1 MFYELQYAALAFLAL
16 ITIFN
21 LLILFF
27 SIRKPKA
34 TNQLQESLDKF
45 ESRLEERLRFS
56 DKLYQDSMNQLQE
69 HLLERLSEHRLMQQK
84 SLTNFKEAVTTT
96 LTKQRQSFDKRQ
108 IESIQSLQLSLQKGL
123 KLSSDMIGD
132 RIDKLTKQND
142 DRLKDISGVV
152 EKRLAEGFEKT
163 TEIFTDVIKRLALID
178 EAQKK
183 ITELSSSVVD
193 LQAILADK
201 RSRGAFGEI
210 QLSALLRNTL
220 PENHFSLQHNLTNG
234 NRVDCMLF
242 LPEPTGKVAIDA
254 KFPLE
259 SYRQMTD
266 SSVTAADKQQA
277 ERQFKQ
283 DIKKHIQDIASK
295 YIVPG
300 ETAEGAIMFIPAEAV
315 FAEIHAHH
323 PDLVELAQ
331 RSHVWLVSPTTMM
344 AILTTARAVI
354 KDEATRKQVHIIRE
368 HLSYLAKDF
377 DRFQVRMHNLA
388 RHIKQASSD
397 VEEVHTSAQKISA
410 RFNKIEQ
417 VQLVQDEALEAL
429 IQDETS

>member
-1 MFYELQYAALAFLAL
+1 MNMMVMFIDSMVALLVVVIGVTLSHLLNANKIKILTTKIEENSRFSDDLFRKVSAETQQKLFENLTNSTIYQQRTLTDLKETLQQALHQHRAQFDEHQLKSL
-16 ITIFN
+16 KT
-21 LLILFF
+21 
-27 SIRKPKA
+27 
-34 TNQLQESLDKF
+34 LQESLQTTMAHI
-45 ESRLEERLRFS
+45 REEISKRV
-56 DKLYQDSMNQLQE
+56 D
-69 HLLERLSEHRLMQQK
+69 
-84 SLTNFKEAVTTT
+84 SLT
-96 LTKQRQSFDKRQ
+96 QSTDQ
-108 IESIQSLQLSLQKGL
+108 
-123 KLSSDMIGD
+123 
-132 RIDKLTKQND
+132 
-142 DRLKDISGVV
+142 RLKEISGQV
-152 EKRLAEGFEKT
+152 EKRLTAGFEKT
-163 TEIFTDVIKRLALID
+163 TEVFTDVIKRLALID

-183 ITELSSSVVD
+183 ITELSTNVVG
-193 LQAILADK
+193 LQEILNDK

-210 QLSALLRNTL
+210 QLAGLIRNML
-220 PENHFSLQHNLTNG
+220 PESHFALQHTLKNG
-234 NRVDCMLF
+234 LRADCILF
-242 LPEPTGKVAIDA
+242 LPKPTGNIVIDA

-259 SYRQMTD
+259 SYRFMTD
-266 SSVTAADKQQA
+266 QSLAATERQA
-277 ERQFKQ
+277 ATQQFKQ